1 VTKHRSPHNRS
12 SDAGFTAIELL
23 AGLVIIG
30 ILLAIAIPN
39 IASMYKPLSTAVS
52 STTSQLTLIRS
63 KAMASSRAYRIRP
76 KSDDVDRIPAPNI
89 YTYANKKPNEL
100 IVEYNKGGGTCN
112 QNDPREWGAAPQFDF
127 KLSDRIVLGNIPVQI
142 GGSSASNYL
151 AWDET
156 GVSDP
161 DGSAPTA
168 TDPARNA
175 SSNKNSKY
183 GLCFD
188 SRGIP
193 RKTVEFWLVDEQG
206 SSQAKSAKISVNGT
220 GGVSYTTYSNAS
232 GTGAIPGNK
241 F

>member
-12 SDAGFTAIELL
+12 SDAGFTALELL

-30 ILLAIAIPN
+30 IISAIAIPN

-76 KSDDVDRIPAPNI
+76 KSSDKDRTSGPYRYAPVG
-89 YTYANKKPNEL
+89 KPNEL
-100 IVEYNKGGGTCN
+100 IVEYNEEGGTCN
-112 QNDPREWGAAPQFDF
+112 QNDPSKWGAASQFDF
-127 KLSDRIVLGNIPVQI
+127 KLTDRIVLGNLPVQI
-142 GGSSASNYL
+142 GGSNAGNYL

-156 GVSDP
+156 GISDP
-161 DGSAPTA
+161 SGTAPN
-168 TDPARNA
+168 TDPVINA
-175 SSNKNSKY
+175 ASNNNRKY

-193 RKTVEFWLVDEQG
+193 RKTVDFWLVDEQG
-206 SSQAKSAKISVNGT
+206 GNRAKSARISVNGT
-220 GGVSYTTYSNAS
+220 GGVSYTTYSSAS
-232 GTGAIPGNK
+232 GTGAIPENR